1 MAKRMSRLTID
12 KCEKCALIGG
22 DMKVGEDLCT
32 AFEFPE
38 WQWRNGECWGR
49 GDAEELVR
57 RLQAIISYNECHG
70 MNTAG
75 VAKMKKELKDW
86 QETVRVWYLVKQGI
100 PG

>member
-1 MAKRMSRLTID
+1 MSRLTID

-22 DMKVGEDLCT
+22 DMKVGEDPCT

-49 GDAEELVR
+49 CDSAKEMVR
-57 RLQAIISYNECHG
+57 RLEAIISYNECHG

-75 VAKMKKELKDW
+75 VAKMRLELEDW
-86 QETVRVWYLVKQGI
+86 QETARLLEGVEI
-100 PG
+100 A